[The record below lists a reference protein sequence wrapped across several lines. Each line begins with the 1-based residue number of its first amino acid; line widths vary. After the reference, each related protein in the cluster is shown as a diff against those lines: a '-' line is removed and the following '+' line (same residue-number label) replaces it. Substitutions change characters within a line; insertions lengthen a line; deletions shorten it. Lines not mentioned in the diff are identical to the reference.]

1 VLDERALAAVLDT
14 ADRAALVVR
23 HREGA
28 TRGLEI
34 AHVNRCF
41 QTLFGYEPR
50 QVTGRS
56 LRLLRAPR
64 TAREAL
70 AALQAACQ
78 TATPFADRIL
88 LRTADGR
95 TVDCRVRGLPLAVND
110 GLYVLWI
117 EPVGRTLAEVSAGGV
132 SGLEEL
138 SGLTRDFLYLLEV
151 APDCSLRLAW
161 CDPRLARLL
170 GRERLERFADLL
182 DHLPGEELE
191 VLRHKHQA
199 LLRGEEVE
207 VRYRLRTAGGD
218 LVEVVDSA
226 RPRRDARG
234 LVVAILGA
242 IDLPGR
248 AEAAGEAER
257 GLSFPAALI
266 SRVLHSLV
274 LVLEV
279 SGIVTWVSP
288 EPATPL
294 ADALRAAVGEDLGRV
309 LPPEIADAWLDAV
322 EQAINAHERVT
333 LESGLPRDGGLDGTV
348 QVTVTPLDG
357 SHALLLLRPVERE
370 VLPAPALAEAQA
382 AYRPEAVI
390 LSPGGDAWLD
400 AVLEAVADGVIA
412 VDEEGSIRR
421 VNRAAQVIF
430 GFSEGN
436 VVGRPLD
443 MLLSSGT
450 DRPLDFRR
458 LLEAVR
464 DEPQGYAEVLG
475 RRHDGEVI
483 PLEIFIVHIEVPP
496 CGYVLTV
503 RDITVRRQTEEAI
516 RALAYYDALTALP
529 NRLLFLDRLGHAIER
544 ARRQRQML
552 AVMLVDLDRFKLIN
566 DSLGL
571 QLGDLVLKAV
581 AERLVRTLRKSDTVA
596 RLGGDEFM
604 VLLHGVNSAE
614 AAARVAQKLLDCL
627 KPSFTVNDHELSTGA
642 CIGIAMFPHDGTDP
656 DTLIKNAD
664 TALSRA
670 KEQGRNH
677 YQFYTTDMNAA
688 AFERL
693 MLEGRLRKAL
703 SQQEFVIYY
712 QPQVSLE
719 TGRIVAVEALL
730 RWFHPDHGMVPPS
743 EFIPLAEETGLIV
756 PIGEWVLETA
766 CAQVKTW
773 HEHGFGEL
781 RLAVNL
787 SARQFQQ
794 RDLPDKIAALT
805 ERLGFPPDRLELE
818 LTESVLMRDAAESTR
833 KLRDITA
840 LGVQLAVDDF
850 GTGYSSLGYLRKF
863 PIRSLKIDRSFVHD
877 IGHDRTSAAL
887 AKAIVAL
894 GTSMQLKVVAE
905 GVETR
910 EQLMLLRGFGCH
922 EIQGFLFSRPLPAAE
937 LFALLRE
944 GRRLSLD

>member
-14 ADRAALVVR
+14 ADRAAVVVR
-23 HREGA
+23 HREDVA
-28 TRGLEI
+28 RGLEI

-41 QTLFGYEPR
+41 QSLFGYEPR
-50 QVTGRS
+50 QATGRS
-56 LRLLRAPR
+56 IRLLRASR
-64 TAREAL
+64 TSRETL

-78 TATPFADRIL
+78 TGTPFQDRIL

-95 TVDCRVRGLPLAVND
+95 CLDCRIRGTPLAVND

-117 EPVGRTLAEVSAGGV
+117 EPAPATPTMAAGAAEFD
-132 SGLEEL
+132 EL
-138 SGLTRDFLYLLEV
+138 SGLTRDYLYLLEV
-151 APDCSLRLAW
+151 EPDCTMRLAW

-170 GRERLERFADLL
+170 GEERLEHLSDLL
-182 DHLPGEELE
+182 RHLPEEERE
-191 VLRHKHQA
+191 VLRLKHQT
-199 LLRGEEVE
+199 LLRGEEIE
-207 VRYRLRTAGGD
+207 VAYRLRTGEGGF
-218 LVEVVDSA
+218 VEVVDTA

-234 LVVAILGA
+234 LVTGILGA
-242 IDLPGR
+242 IALRSRGPV
-248 AEAAGEAER
+248 APEEGETA
-257 GLSFPAALI
+257 LSRPAALI

-274 LVLEV
+274 LVLEI
-279 SGIVTWVSP
+279 GGTITWVSS

-309 LPPEIADAWLDAV
+309 LPPEVADRWLDAV
-322 EQAINAHERVT
+322 EQAINARERVT
-333 LESGLPRDGGLDGTV
+333 LESRLQTTTLDGTL
-348 QVTVTPLDG
+348 QITVTPLDDG
-357 SHALLLLRPVERE
+357 HALVLLRPVERE
-370 VLPAPALAEAQA
+370 VLPAPALQEAAA

-412 VDEEGSIRR
+412 VDEEGAIRR

-483 PLEIFIVHIEVPP
+483 PLEIFVVHIDVSP

-627 KPSFTVNDHELSTGA
+627 KPSFTVNDHELNTGA

-794 RDLPDKIAALT
+794 RDLADKIAALT
-805 ERLGFPPDRLELE
+805 EKLAFPPDRLELE
-818 LTESVLMRDAAESTR
+818 LTESVVMRDAAESTR

-877 IGHDRTSAAL
+877 IGHDRASAAL

-894 GTSMQLKVVAE
+894 GTSLQLKVVAE

-944 GRRLSLD
+944 GRKLSLD

>member
-1 VLDERALAAVLDT
+1 MLDELALAAVLDT
-14 ADRAALVVR
+14 ADRAAVVIR
-23 HREGA
+23 HREGV

-50 QVTGRS
+50 QVIGRS
-56 LRLLRAPR
+56 VRLLRAPR
-64 TAREAL
+64 TPRETL
-70 AALQAACQ
+70 ATLQAACQ
-78 TATPFADRIL
+78 TATPFQDRCP
-88 LRTADGR
+88 LRTAEGR
-95 TVDCRVRGLPLAVND
+95 CIDCHIRGMPLAVNN

-117 EPVGRTLAEVSAGGV
+117 EPAARAVATPPEQGSGELAELG
-132 SGLEEL
+132 
-138 SGLTRDFLYLLEV
+138 GLTRDYLYLLVVE
-151 APDCSLRLAW
+151 PDCTMRLGW

-170 GRERLERFADLL
+170 GEARLERLADLL
-182 DHLPGEELE
+182 AHVPHEDLE
-191 VLRHKHQA
+191 VLRLKHQT
-199 LLRGEEVE
+199 LLRGEQIE
-207 VRYRLRTAGGD
+207 VRYRLRDASGE
-218 LVEVVDSA
+218 LVEVTDTA
-226 RPRRDARG
+226 RPRNDARG
-234 LVVAILGA
+234 LVTAILGA
-242 IDLPGR
+242 IDVTSRTGRPG
-248 AEAAGEAER
+248 EQQR
-257 GLSFPAALI
+257 GLSHPAALI

-274 LVLEV
+274 LVLDV
-279 SGIVTWVSP
+279 SGTITWVSP
-288 EPATPL
+288 EPATAL
-294 ADALRAAVGEDLGRV
+294 ADALRAAAGEDLGRV
-309 LPPEIADAWLDAV
+309 LPPDIADAWLDAV
-322 EQAINAHERVT
+322 EQAIHANERVT
-333 LESGLPRDGGLDGTV
+333 LETTV
-348 QVTVTPLDG
+348 QVDARDGTLRLTVTPLDK
-357 SHALLLLRPVERE
+357 SHALVLVRPLERE
-370 VLPAPALAEAQA
+370 TLPALQEARA
-382 AYRPEAVI
+382 TYHPEPVI
-390 LSPGGDAWLD
+390 LRPGGDAWLD

-412 VDEEGSIRR
+412 VDEEGLIRR

-430 GFSEGN
+430 GFAEGN
-436 VVGRPLD
+436 VLGRPLD

-450 DRPLDFRR
+450 DRPLEFRR
-458 LLEAVR
+458 LLEEVR

-496 CGYVLTV
+496 GGYVLTV

-581 AERLVRTLRKSDTVA
+581 AERLLHTLRKSDTVA

-627 KPSFTVNDHELSTGA
+627 KPPFTVNDHELSTGA
-642 CIGIAMFPHDGTDP
+642 CVGIAMFPHDGTDP

-719 TGRIVAVEALL
+719 TGRVVAVEALL

-766 CAQVKTW
+766 CAQVRTW
-773 HEHGFGEL
+773 HEHGFGDL

-794 RDLPDKIAALT
+794 RDLPAKIASLT
-805 ERLGFPPDRLELE
+805 ERLGFPTDRLELE
-818 LTESVLMRDAAESTR
+818 LTESVVMRDAAESTR

-840 LGVQLAVDDF
+840 LGVHLAVDDF
-850 GTGYSSLGYLRKF
+850 GTGYSSLGYLRNF

-894 GTSMQLKVVAE
+894 GTSLQLKVVAE